1 MSSDNTGARFRHR
14 AHRLTSTPSHKFPIG
29 VRVIQRFG
37 ARFGAPTGMDSFH
50 VTRHLPDDGAGLQY
64 RMKRDRDGQERVAV
78 ESSLERVS
86 RDDDLI

>member
-1 MSSDNTGARFRHR
+1 MPSDNETGARLRHR
-14 AHRLTSTPSHKFPIG
+14 VHRLTSTPSHKFPIG

-37 ARFGAPTGMDSFH
+37 APTGLDSFR

-78 ESSLERVS
+78 ESALERVA
-86 RDDDLI
+86 RDEDLF